1 MTGCRLYPFPPI
13 VGAWRGQVGTLVAW
27 RNGGR
32 CLFRAEHNGQV
43 IEVYRR
49 DMTLF
54 DWRPHRAL
62 VAKRCSTP
70 PTPRRRGA
78 PSPRN
83 DGGTNPIAA

>member
-1 MTGCRLYPFPPI
+1 MTACRLYAFPPI

-32 CLFRAEHNGQV
+32 VLFRAEHDG
-43 IEVYRR
+43 ILYEVMRR

-54 DWRPHRAL
+54 DWRPHRAM
-62 VAKRCSTP
+62 VIERCSATP
-70 PTPRRRGA
+70 HHRGA